1 MRNAGF
7 LASKQ
12 QPTGSFV
19 APCPFHLLMAPPR
32 NPDSGHRTFSQSKQ
46 MWDLTALLWGKTET
60 GLFSRSLPIPFAYG
74 TAQPHPSFV
83 VAIEAFRLLGL
94 ILGGGANKSTGLGAN
109 KSKQPYYGEDL
120 FAPPPKMGPRS
131 GRKGWTCLPHPPRR
145 AQEVAERPGLVC
157 PAPRSGR
164 QACGLVCPAP
174 QEVAGRTG
182 LVCPTPQKGPKK
194 WPKGLDLFA
203 PPEVAL
209 FALPPKKA
217 QEVAERPG
225 LLCPAPQHGP
235 KKWPKG
241 LDLIAPP
248 PKIGPKSGRKAWTC
262 FPHPQDGPKKWPK
275 GLDLS
280 KMDPRSGRKACAHS
294 ICLWHRPTTPLQDAP
309 LQPKLTGLLV
319 FLPTVRSQVCLLC
332 EKVLWPGQACLAVR
346 SHICLLCEKVL

>member
-109 KSKQPYYGEDL
+109 KSKQPFYGEDL

-131 GRKGWTCLPHPPRR
+131 GRKGWNCLPHPPKR

-157 PAPRSGR
+157 PAPPKWPKGLWTCLPRPPRSGR
-164 QACGLVCPAP
+164 KNWTCLPHS
-174 QEVAGRTG
+174 
-182 LVCPTPQKGPKK
+182 QKGPKK

-203 PPEVAL
+203 L
-209 FALPPKKA
+209 
-217 QEVAERPG
+217 QN
-225 LLCPAPQHGP
+225 
-235 KKWPKG
+235 
-241 LDLIAPP
+241 
-248 PKIGPKSGRKAWTC
+248 
-262 FPHPQDGPKKWPK
+262 

-280 KMDPRSGRKACAHS
+280 KMDPRSGRKVCAHS

-309 LQPKLTGLLV
+309 LQPKLTGLLG
-319 FLPTVRSQVCLLC
+319 FLP
-332 EKVLWPGQACLAVR
+332 P
-346 SHICLLCEKVL
+346 

>member
-83 VAIEAFRLLGL
+83 VARPSDFLGSSW
-94 ILGGGANKSTGLGAN
+94 GVGQTSPQASGQTSPNSPT
-109 KSKQPYYGEDL
+109 
-120 FAPPPKMGPRS
+120 MGR
-131 GRKGWTCLPHPPRR
+131 TCLPHPPRW
-145 AQEVAERPGLVC
+145 AQEVAER
-157 PAPRSGR
+157 
-164 QACGLVCPAP
+164 
-174 QEVAGRTG
+174 AGI
-182 LVCPTPQKGPKK
+182 VCPTPQEGPKK

-203 PPEVAL
+203 PPPEVADRPVDL
-209 FALPPKKA
+209 FAPPPKKWPEELDLFAPLPKRA

-225 LLCPAPQHGP
+225 LVCPPRSGLVCPPPKKGPRSGRKAWTSLPRPPTWTQEVAERPGLDCPAPQDRP

-241 LDLIAPP
+241 LDLFSPP
-248 PKIGPKSGRKAWTC
+248 PKMGLRSGRKAWTC
-262 FPHPQDGPKKWPK
+262 PRWTQEVAERP
-275 GLDLS
+275 GLVC
-280 KMDPRSGRKACAHS
+280 P
-294 ICLWHRPTTPLQDAP
+294 AP
-309 LQPKLTGLLV
+309 
-319 FLPTVRSQVCLLC
+319 
-332 EKVLWPGQACLAVR
+332 
-346 SHICLLCEKVL
+346 